1 MSVSTLRR
9 FLQYGAVKLSSRSE
23 GAWISSSFTPG
34 RRTARM
40 SSASSARQRVRRLS
54 AWLARRFGSFVPRN
68 SERSTSSSTP
78 RHRAQALVSVKVHRQ
93 RVECTDI
100 CPHEPRLLLAGSNDL
115 LAIGE
120 RGLQRE
126 PVGNRQENLGHVRRH
141 VGANE
146 GHPPT
151 RLVHQH
157 HPDPPSSRS
166 PRRHDSRGPG
176 TVRKAASFRSRLTT
190 VIARVFAGWR
200 KGALA

>member
-68 SERSTSSSTP
+68 LERSTSSSTP

-93 RVECTDI
+93 RCSARSNAGQGPVRADNGLGKALPLAVLGNNSPQRPYMLVVE
-100 CPHEPRLLLAGSNDL
+100 E
-115 LAIGE
+115 
-120 RGLQRE
+120 
-126 PVGNRQENLGHVRRH
+126 
-141 VGANE
+141 
-146 GHPPT
+146 
-151 RLVHQH
+151 
-157 HPDPPSSRS
+157 
-166 PRRHDSRGPG
+166 
-176 TVRKAASFRSRLTT
+176 K
-190 VIARVFAGWR
+190 
-200 KGALA
+200 